1 MAIFRKYAEDLLPLV
16 PTVLRKFSLNIINLA
31 LRVQYEAMDA
41 VAEAL
46 EDYVDAWPIDTA
58 PGWLLDAHWLP
69 YHNLQRNGM
78 TDAEA
83 RQYIHGKR
91 LLNKSWGSG
100 EQVLQILAVL
110 LPTAGLAFNYFAPK
124 SWTVTILGIDMAA
137 AAKALT
143 FLEKRPSPIGGG
155 FSVAGDNGMA
165 IVQDVLVLSFG
176 SVYPAPPIIKVS
188 GWYSSVYGDP
198 GSDVAGWAHVAAI

>member
-1 MAIFRKYAEDLLPLV
+1 VSIFRRYAEDLLPLV
-16 PTVLRKFSLNIINLA
+16 PTVLRKFPENIINLA
-31 LRVQYEAMDA
+31 LRVQFEAMDA

-58 PGWLLDAHWLP
+58 PAWLLDAHWLP

-83 RQYIHGKR
+83 RQHIHAKR

-100 EQVLQILAVL
+100 EQALQILAVL
-110 LPTAGLAFNYFAPK
+110 LPTATLVFNYLPPK
-124 SWTVTILGIDMAA
+124 AWTVTILAADMAEA
-137 AAKALT
+137 AGALAFMEKKA
-143 FLEKRPSPIGGG
+143 SPLGGG

-165 IVQDVLVLSFG
+165 VVQDDEVLSYESAYAG
-176 SVYPAPPIIKVS
+176 PLKIS
-188 GWYSSVYGDP
+188 GWYTSVYGDP
-198 GSDVAGWAHVAAI
+198 GSDTAGHAHVAAI